1 MTGPQLV
8 QGRAP
13 QRTIAHDALRL
24 RSIDDFP
31 RFADALVWRQ
41 FFSEKIGKPPPS
53 PNAFYENR
61 LEGEGSCCLGLRDSR
76 PGLQN
81 GKFVGRFGKNA
92 MILIEFGQKMLAAN
106 GTISQRLVS
115 GSCLDGGDFSR
126 FHRSAVV
133 GTDLAHPRS
142 HFALA
147 RSQISWD
154 TINRLHLVIRKLG
167 HITEYGILAAL
178 FWRAL
183 RSLASLQKPIL
194 LTLVLCGCAVF
205 AAGDELHQSCVPG
218 RTASGGDVLID
229 ILGAFIGTSICALVA
244 CGQPRAA

>member
-1 MTGPQLV
+1 MAVIFLGSTEALSSEQTSRILV
-8 QGRAP
+8 P
-13 QRTIAHDALRL
+13 ILR
-24 RSIDDFP
+24 
-31 RFADALVWRQ
+31 W
-41 FFSEKIGKPPPS
+41 
-53 PNAFYENR
+53 
-61 LEGEGSCCLGLRDSR
+61 
-76 PGLQN
+76 
-81 GKFVGRFGKNA
+81 
-92 MILIEFGQKMLAAN
+92 
-106 GTISQRLVS
+106 
-115 GSCLDGGDFSR
+115 LD
-126 FHRSAVV
+126 
-133 GTDLAHPRS
+133 P
-142 HFALA
+142 
-147 RSQISWD
+147 QISWD